1 MTRFAIGI
9 DPGLTGAIA
18 LLRDG
23 AFAEVFDMPT
33 MQRGAKG
40 NRQQVNATE
49 LARILR
55 ELPPCMAYIEQVGAM
70 PGQGVSSM
78 FNFGHGCG
86 AIEGAL
92 AALGIPREFV
102 TPQKWKKSLGLI
114 GTDKD
119 AARTKAIQLLP
130 GAPLARVKDG
140 GRADALLIA
149 LHGWRSNNHSGE

>member
-1 MTRFAIGI
+1 MSFAIGI
-9 DPGLTGAIA
+9 DPGNTGAIA

-40 NRQQVNATE
+40 NKQQVNATE

-55 ELPPCMAYIEQVGAM
+55 ELPPCMAYIEQVGVM
-70 PGQGVSSM
+70 PGNGAVSM

-102 TPQKWKKSLGLI
+102 TPQKWKKTFGLI
-114 GTDKD
+114 GSEKD
-119 AARTKAIQLLP
+119 CARTKAIQLMP
-130 GAPLARVKDG
+130 AAPLARVKDG

-149 LHGWRSNNHSGE
+149 LHGWRVNNHSGE